1 MSRKRRQR
9 GAPATGGTLSLEEA
23 ASKLGVS
30 VDALLEALEES
41 GVNTDGRRDELRDKL
56 RLEAT
61 EVESYGRSIQQGR
74 AEMRKRLAGFRDELD
89 D

>member
-1 MSRKRRQR
+1 MNKRRRQR

-30 VDALLEALEES
+30 VDALLEALEDS
-41 GVNTDGRRDELRDKL
+41 GVNTEGRRDELR
-56 RLEAT
+56 LEAA
-61 EVESYGRSIQQGR
+61 EVESYGRAIQQGR
-74 AEMRKRLAGFRDELD
+74 AEVRKRLAGFRDELD